1 MLPIRRHDSLSENT
15 LNILS
20 GVKEAL
26 AKKPQSTNQIPISNN
41 QVLLSEASLNKK
53 FSYLG
58 KGLYKEADDSNI
70 GKIWF
75 TKEIEDPETGTK
87 QSWLVAYVDDN
98 DELIKQISSKLVKE
112 AGIVKSSSEPFA
124 QDGYGNHLFPD
135 DVIETNEGR
144 RGTVLSVEDEDVIL
158 VKWDEGE
165 DYPVRLY
172 TGLESSLGIRKIGS
186 KTASLKHQAATV
198 NPKNIPLSPG
208 IKSKNITMDET
219 GGTQNAK
226 VTIEFTDAGKGL
238 DFYQNLE
245 GVDTGKSEAEVP
257 EEVEGQQEAPPAP
270 AQPAQP
276 AQNTKQAPQPQATGM
291 GFPAQSSLK
300 STIAKMTHG
309 GLKVANVIVHDYGF
323 SFINEDNKE
332 VSLDW
337 SHPLKIGSI
346 FVRPDNG
353 ESVRL
358 GNYMEV
364 NFQTDDEDIIED
376 IVDMLVSPND
386 VLKGGVGDDLD
397 IEDFDEEQVDKGKD
411 VEKEHSNDE
420 DIIEDIVKDHL
431 AEDGEYYD
439 KLEDIE
445 KKKESSLRKKA
456 WQEPS
461 IDVDRV
467 KQEFNQ
473 SLINMIGS
481 KFSREEREGD
491 GVSLNYKDLIIYPES
506 LENYYH
512 LRVTSDSDF
521 TPEVKQ
527 ILKNL
532 EYELDSENYAFKHI
546 GIYDTEDENSDYQ
559 IVSAYNI
566 ELRDL
571 LSSLS
576 NTVTS
581 SLNKIAAAEDLY
593 SDTVSMIKD
602 IPNVKL
608 KSAYYNGGFSI
619 TLPNGN
625 TLEVETFDSE
635 GKNIKR
641 PGFTPG
647 YFTMT
652 EYDGSNTISHGKF
665 NNLSDVMSKIRQVTD
680 SEPRLSSLNKKATI
694 LPTSNPQ
701 EQEQYIRDYA
711 ERIKSQNPT
720 LSQKVDSIMTEYNN
734 ANKSDYNVNRQYESK
749 LENLMLGID
758 TAASM
763 KESSALSPDMSSQD
777 NYNYITDYAD
787 RLREQ
792 YPEASDRIDLILT
805 NFYSEPYMTA
815 SVTRK
820 YESQL
825 ENIVIKIG
833 GVLSSLKKRAEFDDP
848 SEADNWFPIEPSDFI
863 KETLATPDVA
873 DELRELTG
881 DSVYNNLNKLLES
894 ANRGV
899 NRGSYSVSQN
909 VMNKWGYSF
918 PLSSLQDLY
927 FYLHQYSRYL
937 GLRTLE
943 YAVDQVRYAI
953 ETRDQQRDKTN
964 KATTKIHFHY
974 DPYNRDLSHLINY
987 LQNTYVENKDYRRDM
1002 PYSRDS
1008 SSYRLTDLI
1017 IYNPDMLKDSK
1028 LMSIINKTNHSGE
1041 SISSIEPINEDSE
1054 DRDTKLSSLR
1064 LGSANVA
1071 SSEWISSHLPSNWK
1085 NAPEEEIIYHFL
1097 DEMDNE
1103 DGESADVSYEA
1114 MKAAFNRYKR
1124 ETKASKGR
1132 FFTERELL
1140 SWNKTAAD
1148 ISDSVSPM
1156 GWTTQESNSAPSG
1169 AGPALPQQQSLQ
1181 DQPDVLYDS
1190 NKDSG
1195 PKFQTTIDPKEKS
1208 VTVKFLESEEMNKL
1222 DNAVDQSQQLQQQSD
1237 QPQTGQ
1243 GAPNL
1248 NFQNTDEFKDQDV
1261 PISY

>member
-26 AKKPQSTNQIPISNN
+26 AKKPQSTNQTPTSNN

-238 DFYQNLE
+238 DFYQTLE

-257 EEVEGQQEAPPAP
+257 EEVEGQQEAPTAP
-270 AQPAQP
+270 VQPAQP

-431 AEDGEYYD
+431 AEDDEYYD

-445 KKKESSLRKKA
+445 KKKESSL
-456 WQEPS
+456 S
-461 IDVDRV
+461 
-467 KQEFNQ
+467 
-473 SLINMIGS
+473 
-481 KFSREEREGD
+481 
-491 GVSLNYKDLIIYPES
+491 
-506 LENYYH
+506 
-512 LRVTSDSDF
+512 
-521 TPEVKQ
+521 
-527 ILKNL
+527 
-532 EYELDSENYAFKHI
+532 
-546 GIYDTEDENSDYQ
+546 
-559 IVSAYNI
+559 
-566 ELRDL
+566 
-571 LSSLS
+571 
-576 NTVTS
+576 
-581 SLNKIAAAEDLY
+581 KIAAAEDLY

-641 PGFTPG
+641 PGFTIG

-665 NNLSDVMSKIRQVTD
+665 NNLSDVMSKIRQVAD

-873 DELRELTG
+873 DELRELAG

-927 FYLHQYSRYL
+927 FYLHQYSSYL

-943 YAVDQVRYAI
+943 HAVDQVQYAI

-974 DPYNRDLSHLINY
+974 PYNRDLSHLINY
-987 LQNTYVENKDYRRDM
+987 LQDTYVENKDYRRDM

-1028 LMSIINKTNHSGE
+1028 LMSIINKTNHRGE

-1064 LGSANVA
+1064 LGSADVA
-1071 SSEWISSHLPSNWK
+1071 SSEWISSHLPNNWK

-1103 DGESADVSYEA
+1103 DGESADVSYDS
-1114 MKAAFNRYKR
+1114 MKAAFNRFKR
-1124 ETKASKGR
+1124 EKKASASR

-1156 GWTTQESNSAPSG
+1156 GWTTQESNSTPSG

-1208 VTVKFLESEEMNKL
+1208 VTVKFLDSDEMNKL